1 MLKYLFFCL
10 FFFFLKSSFWMV
22 MYAMMILFILI
33 VSIDINIFMFS
44 NLVGWM
50 GVDFVSLLMVS
61 LSAWICFLMMLSS
74 FNILSNNIFS
84 SLFLLNMI
92 FMILMLLLTFF
103 SMDLFMFYFF
113 FEGSILPV
121 LFLVIGWGYQPER
134 IQAGIY
140 LIFYTLFASLP
151 LLMGIFYLYKLFLS
165 MDFFF
170 FIDCNNM
177 IMYFLMIMAFLVK
190 MPMYFVH
197 LWLPKAHVEGP
208 VSSSMILAGVMLKLG
223 GYGLIRVLKLIM
235 LISSKL
241 SIFWVSI
248 SLMGGAWISFM
259 CLHQMDLK
267 LLIAYSSVVHMSL
280 VIGGLMSM
288 NYLGVTGSLILM
300 IGHGLCSSGLFVL
313 INLMYERVGSRSILI
328 NKGLINLFPIL
339 TLWWFLLLS
348 SNMAAPPSLNL
359 FGEISLLMSIISW
372 SKMNLLILMIISFF
386 SASYSIYVF
395 VASQHGSLLKGLNF
409 VKMVNFREILILF
422 LHWVPL
428 NILILKMDYF
438 LI

>member
-10 FFFFLKSSFWMV
+10 FLFFLKNNFWMV

-50 GVDFVSLLMVS
+50 GIDFVSLLMVS
-61 LSAWICFLMMLSS
+61 LSVWICFLMMLSS
-74 FNILSNNIFS
+74 FNILSNNIFG
-84 SLFLLNMI
+84 SLFLLNMV
-92 FMILMLLLTFF
+92 FMIFMLLLTFF

-288 NYLGVTGSLILM
+288 NYLGVIGSLILM
-300 IGHGLCSSGLFVL
+300 VGHGLCSSGLFVL

-359 FGEISLLMSIISW
+359 FGEISLLVSIISW

-395 VASQHGSLLKGLNF
+395 VASQHGNLLKGLNF
-409 VKMVNFREILILF
+409 IKMINFREILILF